1 MATFWF
7 VILVVL
13 LVAYAILD
21 GFDLGVGALH
31 LAVARTDAERRT
43 ALNAIGPV
51 WDANEVWLLGLGV
64 GAFLAFPRAFAVGFS
79 GFYLPLMIVL
89 WLLMGRGIALEF
101 RHHIADPLWQEA
113 WDVVFSVSSLLLA
126 LLYGVAVGNVVTGVP
141 IDEHGYFQ
149 GLFGW
154 MLNPY
159 ALVMGLFSLAL
170 LMLHG
175 AHYLCVKTDGPLY
188 ERAHRAAGRLWGI
201 VALLAVVLTVATFA
215 LRPELLG
222 NYRSHPVWLIA
233 PLIAAWCL
241 GVMRRGYGRR
251 RHDTA
256 FLASA
261 GLIAALLAATAI
273 GAYPYLLRSQP
284 FPERSLTVANAA
296 AASSGLVIAALWLIP
311 GVVLIL
317 VYQVVVYRVFAGK
330 VRIDAGAHY

>member
-13 LVAYAILD
+13 VVAYAVLD

-31 LAVARTDAERRT
+31 LSVARTDAERRT

-101 RHHIADPLWQEA
+101 RHHITDPLWQGA
-113 WDVVFSVSSLLLA
+113 WDVVFSISSLLLA

-141 IDEHGYFQ
+141 IGANGYFQ

-159 ALVMGLFSLAL
+159 ALIMGLFSVAL

-175 AHYLCVKTDGPLY
+175 ANYLCVKTDGPLY
-188 ERAHRAAGRLWGI
+188 ERAHHTVGRLWGV
-201 VALLAVVLTVATFA
+201 VAVLAIVLTVATFA

-222 NYRSHPVWLIA
+222 NYRFHPIWLLA

-241 GVMRRGYGRR
+241 LAARRAHRAR
-251 RHDTA
+251 RHNAA
-256 FLASA
+256 FLGSS
-261 GLIAALLAATAI
+261 GLIAALLVATAI

-296 AASSGLVIAALWLIP
+296 AASSGLVIAALWLLP

>member
-51 WDANEVWLLGLGV
+51 WDANEVWLLGVGV

-79 GFYLPLMIVL
+79 GFYLPLMIIL

-101 RHHIADPLWQEA
+101 RHHITDPLWQGA

-159 ALVMGLFSLAL
+159 ALIMGLFSVAL

-175 AHYLCVKTDGPLY
+175 AYYLCVKTDGPLHQ
-188 ERAHRAAGRLWGI
+188 RAHHAAGRLWGI
-201 VALLAVVLTVATFA
+201 VAALALVLTAATFA

-222 NYRSHPVWLIA
+222 NYRSHPIWLLA
-233 PLIAAWCL
+233 PLVALWCL
-241 GVMRRGYGRR
+241 VMTRRAYRTR
-251 RHDTA
+251 RHGVA
-256 FLASA
+256 FLSSG
-261 GLIAALLAATAI
+261 GLIAALLTATAI

-284 FPERSLTVANAA
+284 FPERSLTVSNAA
-296 AASSGLVIAALWLIP
+296 AAAGGLLTAAAWLLP

-330 VRIDAGAHY
+330 VRIDGGAHY

>member
-1 MATFWF
+1 MAIFWF

-13 LVAYAILD
+13 VVAYAVLD

-31 LAVARTDAERRT
+31 LSVARTDAERRT

-79 GFYLPLMIVL
+79 GFYLPLMTVL

-101 RHHIADPLWQEA
+101 RHHITDPLWQGA
-113 WDVVFSVSSLLLA
+113 WDVVFSISSLLLA
-126 LLYGVAVGNVVTGVP
+126 LFYGVAVGNVVMGVP
-141 IDEHGYFQ
+141 IDARGYFQ

-159 ALVMGLFSLAL
+159 ALIMGLFSMAL

-175 AHYLCVKTDGPLY
+175 ANYLCVKTDGPLH
-188 ERAHRAAGRLWGI
+188 ERAHYAAGQLWGV
-201 VALLAVVLTVATFA
+201 VAVLAIVLTVATFA

-222 NYRSHPVWLIA
+222 NYRSHPIWLLA

-241 GVMRRGYGRR
+241 LVTRRAHRAR
-251 RHDTA
+251 RHSAA
-256 FLASA
+256 FLGSS
-261 GLIAALLAATAI
+261 GLIAALLVATAI

-296 AASSGLVIAALWLIP
+296 AATSTLVTATLWLLP
-311 GVVLIL
+311 GVVLVL
-317 VYQVVVYRVFAGK
+317 LYQVVVYHVFVGK
-330 VRIDAGAHY
+330 VRVDAGAHY

>member
-13 LVAYAILD
+13 VVAYAILD

-31 LAVARTDAERRT
+31 LALARTDAERRT

-64 GAFLAFPRAFAVGFS
+64 GVFLAFPRAFAVGFS
-79 GFYLPLMIVL
+79 GFYLPLMLVL

-101 RHHIADPLWQEA
+101 RHHITDPLWQGA
-113 WDVVFSVSSLLLA
+113 WDVVFSISSLLLA

-141 IDEHGYFQ
+141 IDRHGYFQ

-175 AHYLCVKTDGPLY
+175 AYYLCVKTDGPLH
-188 ERAHRAAGRLWGI
+188 ERARRAGERLWAA
-201 VALLAVVLTVATFA
+201 VAVLAAVLTVATFA
-215 LRPELLG
+215 LRPESLV
-222 NYRSHPVWLIA
+222 NYRVQPLWLA
-233 PLIAAWCL
+233 VPLAAAWCL
-241 GVMRRGYGRR
+241 VTARRAHRRERYGA
-251 RHDTA
+251 A
-256 FLASA
+256 FLGSG

-296 AASSGLVIAALWLIP
+296 SAPSGLTAAALWLLP
-311 GVVLIL
+311 GVVLVL
-317 VYQVVVYRVFAGK
+317 AYQVIVYRVFAGK

>member
-1 MATFWF
+1 METFWF
-7 VILVVL
+7 VVLAVL
-13 LVAYAILD
+13 LIAYAILD

-31 LAVARTDAERRT
+31 LAVARTAAERRT

-64 GAFLAFPRAFAVGFS
+64 GALLAFPRAFAVGFS

-101 RHHIADPLWQEA
+101 RHHIADPLWQDA

-141 IDEHGYFQ
+141 IDARGYFQ

-159 ALVMGLFSLAL
+159 ALIMGLFSVAL
-170 LMLHG
+170 LTQHG
-175 AHYLCVKTDGPLY
+175 AYYLCLKTEGPLN
-188 ERAHRAAGRLWGI
+188 ERASRAAGRLWGI
-201 VALLAVVLTVATFA
+201 VAVLALVLTIATFA
-215 LRPELLG
+215 LRPELLA
-222 NYRSHPVWLIA
+222 NYGSHPIWLLA
-233 PLIAAWCL
+233 PLAAAWSL
-241 GVMRRGYGRR
+241 LVMRGAHLQR
-251 RHDTA
+251 RHGAA
-256 FLASA
+256 FLGSS

-284 FPERSLTVANAA
+284 FPERSLTITNAA
-296 AASSGLVIAALWLIP
+296 AAPSGLVSATLWLLP
-311 GVVLIL
+311 GVVLI
-317 VYQVVVYRVFAGK
+317 VIYQVVVYRVFAGK
-330 VRIDAGAHY
+330 VRVDAGAHY

>member
-7 VILVVL
+7 IILVVL
-13 LVAYAILD
+13 VVAYAILD

-31 LAVARTDAERRT
+31 LAVARADAERRT

-51 WDANEVWLLGLGV
+51 WDANEVWLLGFGV

-101 RHHIADPLWQEA
+101 RHHISDPLWQGA
-113 WDVVFSVSSLLLA
+113 WDVIFSGSSLLLA
-126 LLYGVAVGNVVTGVP
+126 LFYGVAVGNVVTGVP
-141 IDEHGYFQ
+141 IGANGYFQ

-154 MLNPY
+154 ILNPY
-159 ALVMGLFSLAL
+159 ALVMGLFSVAL

-175 AHYLCVKTDGPLY
+175 AYYLCLKADGPVY
-188 ERAHRAAGRLWGI
+188 ERASRAAEPLWAAVLALGI
-201 VALLAVVLTVATFA
+201 VLTAVTFA

-222 NYRSHPVWLIA
+222 NYRTHPIWLLA
-233 PLIAAWCL
+233 PLAAAWCVI
-241 GVMRRGYGRR
+241 VMRRAHRRR
-251 RHDTA
+251 RHSAA
-256 FLASA
+256 FLGSS
-261 GLIAALLAATAI
+261 GFMAALLAATAI

-296 AASSGLVIAALWLIP
+296 ASSSGLVTAAFWLLP
-311 GVVLIL
+311 GVLLIL
-317 VYQVVVYRVFAGK
+317 LYQVVVYRVFAGK
-330 VRIDAGAHY
+330 VRINAGAHY